1 MRFTKFRWFRTVA
14 GLVLYVAD
22 IIADVWVAG
31 QYFSNGN
38 FVWGSLTLLFVLNG
52 FVCSQ
57 VFSYA
62 WFCDD
67 LAAVT
72 STGRNCRLSLVVLH
86 VLQLGIFTRYQ
97 QHLKMACRVLWTK
110 EYDWYDEDELHLQL
124 FGQAADL
131 SMLRL
136 FETFLESAPQ
146 LVLQLYVV
154 LGHDQR
160 SIIQYISIVGSFFN
174 IAWATVD
181 YWRCFRRSMP
191 NLSEMPPGAAL
202 LVYLLYKLLMVCAR
216 VLTLSMLLLF
226 STYCLA
232 VLLLLWLLGFLWTL
246 VVQTDFCTSKGLEW
260 FYRAVVAFILIFTF
274 FNIKGQNTKV
284 PMTVYYAMSAL
295 QNLLVPLMFFF
306 LTPAAE
312 KLDFFWQT
320 VVVIAAGTIMGLLF
334 LSLYYSFLHPR
345 REARI
350 ADVVD
355 GPEARIADVE
365 DGPEARIAD
374 VVDGPEARI
383 ADVEDGPE
391 GRQGV
396 SLGWTLR
403 MRMFLQP

>member
-1 MRFTKFRWFRTVA
+1 MRFTKLRWFRTVA
-14 GLVLYVAD
+14 GLLLYVAD

-38 FVWGSLTLLFVLNG
+38 FAWGSMTLLFVLNG

-67 LAAVT
+67 SPAET
-72 STGRNCRLSLVVLH
+72 STGRNCKPSQVILH
-86 VLQLGIFTRYQ
+86 VLQLGIFTRYV
-97 QHLKMACRVLWTK
+97 QHLKMACRVLWAK
-110 EYDWYDEDELHLQL
+110 QSAGYDEDELHLEL

-146 LVLQLYVV
+146 LVLQLYIV
-154 LGHDQR
+154 LGHDER
-160 SIIQYISIVGSFFN
+160 SIIQYISIVGSFLN

-191 NLSEMPPGAAL
+191 NLPEMPSGAAL
-202 LVYLLYKLLMVCAR
+202 VVYLLYKLLTVCAR

-226 STYCLA
+226 STYCLSA
-232 VLLLLWLLGFLWTL
+232 LLLLWLLGFLWTHA
-246 VVQTDFCTSKGLEW
+246 VQTDFCTSKGLEW
-260 FYRAVVAFILIFTF
+260 FYRAVVAVILIFTF
-274 FNIKGQNTKV
+274 FNVKGQDTKV
-284 PMTVYYAMSAL
+284 HMTVYYAMSAL
-295 QNLLVPLMFFF
+295 QNLLVPLMIFF

-320 VVVIAAGTIMGLLF
+320 VFVIAAGTVMGLLF
-334 LSLYYSFLHPR
+334 LSLYYSVLHPR
-345 REARI
+345 RVARI

-355 GPEARIADVE
+355 GLEARMADVM
-365 DGPEARIAD
+365 DGLEAQ
-374 VVDGPEARI
+374 
-383 ADVEDGPE
+383 
-391 GRQGV
+391 QGV
-396 SLGWTLR
+396 PLGWTPR
-403 MRMFLQP
+403 MRTFLQQ